1 MTPQPGSMTAED
13 ALNAALQM
21 LVSEEFAPA
30 IMTAFEG
37 SNDVPTAV
45 ALLVFPIVVRMQ
57 QELDLPEEEMFGTE
71 EGDGIVVYLVQE
83 LINIAGESGYLPEEG
98 DEVMARQLGE
108 ATFSKLG
115 ELLNQAKSAMAGGG
129 GGEALMQPGAPMPQ
143 AQAPGGLMQEAS

>member
-71 EGDGIVVYLVQE
+71 EGDGIVAYLVQE

-98 DEVMARQLGE
+98 DEAMARQLGE

-115 ELLNQAKSAMAGGG
+115 ELLNHAKGAMGG